1 MKTELAKRAEKA
13 LENWEEGRAKAGR
26 TPLDAAATIER
37 VVKMSQEEV
46 DVNDK

>member
-26 TPLDAAATIER
+26 TPIEAQAAIER

-46 DVNDK
+46 DLNDK

>member
-26 TPLDAAATIER
+26 TPLDAQAAIER
-37 VVKMSQEEV
+37 VVKMSKEEV
-46 DVNDK
+46 EHNV

>member
-26 TPLDAAATIER
+26 TPLDAQAAIER

-46 DVNDK
+46 EIHE

>member
-26 TPLDAAATIER
+26 TPLDAQAAIER
-37 VVKMSQEEV
+37 VVEMSKEEV
-46 DVNDK
+46 EHNV